1 MPTPGRND
9 PCPCGSGKKFKH
21 CCLARPQAATGITP
35 QDRAEALAAL
45 VRYSRRDEFA
55 DAVAIATLR
64 WADQYD
70 DDVRDALASIL
81 EFETST
87 NAFFEWLSFDLR
99 LDDDRTVAALFL
111 DSRAWAISP
120 RAVEHIRLMQDT
132 HLRAYQVRDV
142 TRDAG
147 LVVRDLWS
155 KEEFFVTER
164 RGSTQLVRWDILV
177 ARVKM
182 QSDGSRQFEGT
193 LMALPP
199 AAAQPLRKALKAEH
213 KWFSGRYPDQ
223 PLEAFFKHAGPIF
236 HDFWYDHATLP
247 PPDLHTTEGD
257 PVTLSELV
265 FDVPMAGHAL
275 ARLLGQ
281 PDFEP
286 GEPGSAAWLEEG
298 PAPRRILAEV
308 RCDQGTLTAIAFSC
322 ERAERARARLEQE
335 FGPLVLRHERHES
348 PDLDAPI
355 APPGSAGPEGTI
367 ALDQV
372 PELAQWMAQRD
383 REWLDLEI
391 PALDGSTPREAAKD
405 RRLRVRLRD
414 LLIDMENREARM
426 AGSGQ
431 GRDLT
436 WMWKELGLRRP

>member
-1 MPTPGRND
+1 M
-9 PCPCGSGKKFKH
+9 
-21 CCLARPQAATGITP
+21 
-35 QDRAEALAAL
+35 
-45 VRYSRRDEFA
+45 
-55 DAVAIATLR
+55 AIATLR

-70 DDVRDALASIL
+70 DDVQDALASIL

-99 LDDDRTVAALFL
+99 LDDDRTVAARFM

-155 KEEFFVTER
+155 KEEFFV
-164 RGSTQLVRWDILV
+164 
-177 ARVKM
+177 
-182 QSDGSRQFEGT
+182 
-193 LMALPP
+193 
-199 AAAQPLRKALKAEH
+199 
-213 KWFSGRYPDQ
+213 
-223 PLEAFFKHAGPIF
+223 
-236 HDFWYDHATLP
+236 
-247 PPDLHTTEGD
+247 
-257 PVTLSELV
+257 
-265 FDVPMAGHAL
+265 
-275 ARLLGQ
+275 
-281 PDFEP
+281 
-286 GEPGSAAWLEEG
+286 
-298 PAPRRILAEV
+298 AEV
-308 RCDQGTLTAIAFSC
+308 RCDQGTLTAIAFSR

-335 FGPLVLRHERHES
+335 FGPLVLRHQRHES

-367 ALDQV
+367 ALEQV

-391 PALDGSTPREAAKD
+391 PALDGCTPREAAKD